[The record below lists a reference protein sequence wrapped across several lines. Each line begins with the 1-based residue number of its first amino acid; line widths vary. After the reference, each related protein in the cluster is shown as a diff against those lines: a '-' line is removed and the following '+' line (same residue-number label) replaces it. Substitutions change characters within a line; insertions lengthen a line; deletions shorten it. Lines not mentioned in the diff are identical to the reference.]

1 MAIPMLFRFS
11 LYGFLKNQKYYEPFL
26 ILALRERGLSFFAI
40 GLLVGFRQVWVNV
53 LEVPSGFIADSFGR
67 RRSMIVSFGAYIL
80 SFLIFAVSAR
90 LWSLFPGMFFFAV
103 GEAFRTG
110 THKAMIFDWLTSRGR
125 EDERT
130 RVYGF
135 TRSWSQMG
143 SALSVVLAAG
153 AVVVTENYTAIF
165 WLSVIPYAAGIM
177 NFLGYPVY
185 LDGAAALR
193 RRRQGAG
200 GRGRAEGGKSG
211 AEGTGLAAP
220 ARGFGR
226 VLADSLGSRPLRRLF
241 AESAVFRGNTTLTKD
256 YLQPLLRRAALGLP
270 FFPALTAQRRTAVL
284 TALVYAL
291 LYLLSGAGARR
302 AHRFAEGSGGAGP
315 AARRLW
321 VINAL
326 LFLGAGALI
335 GAGWALA
342 ATVLLALVV
351 VMQNLWRPI
360 MLTRI
365 DEASDGDSGAMV
377 LSIDSQA
384 GSLYVLIF
392 APLLGLAADA
402 YGLGAAA
409 VFGAVSAG
417 GFALAG
423 LRAGR

>member
-1 MAIPMLFRFS
+1 M
-11 LYGFLKNQKYYEPFL
+11 
-26 ILALRERGLSFFAI
+26 
-40 GLLVGFRQVWVNV
+40 
-53 LEVPSGFIADSFGR
+53 
-67 RRSMIVSFGAYIL
+67 
-80 SFLIFAVSAR
+80 
-90 LWSLFPGMFFFAV
+90 
-103 GEAFRTG
+103 
-110 THKAMIFDWLTSRGR
+110 
-125 EDERT
+125 
-130 RVYGF
+130 
-135 TRSWSQMG
+135 
-143 SALSVVLAAG
+143 
-153 AVVVTENYTAIF
+153 
-165 WLSVIPYAAGIM
+165 
-177 NFLGYPVY
+177 
-185 LDGAAALR
+185 
-193 RRRQGAG
+193 
-200 GRGRAEGGKSG
+200 
-211 AEGTGLAAP
+211 

-302 AHRFAEGSGGAGP
+302 AHRFAEGSGGAGG

-335 GAGWALA
+335 GAGWALG

-423 LRAGR
+423 LRGGRECAGR